1 MKTKTTPIK
10 RLSFLLFA
18 LLLIGLNAPA
28 LHAQNSAER
37 QKLENK
43 RKKLQKEI
51 AYTNGLLAKTRK
63 SKKITTRR
71 YQAILRQVEA
81 RQELIE
87 TLREEV
93 DWLDRDMQ
101 RDSLVAEALKDDLKQ
116 LEEEYGRILRAAFR
130 QKLND
135 NSWLFVLS
143 AAGINEMLQR
153 WLLLRQYRRFRKRQA
168 ALIADTREMLQ
179 SRIQKLEE
187 RKAEKTKLLEEEQA
201 QSEQLARELSEKDRL
216 LRNLRRDE
224 ARLKKEL
231 QKKKA
236 DQKRL
241 SNAIADIIRKAE
253 NKRKKED
260 RPAASNPTASPAANA
275 NPAMDA
281 PSRRFFSLR
290 GRLPWPVK
298 KGVVVEEFGTHP
310 HPTVPGLSITNNG
323 IDIKT
328 DPGAKVLAVHQGV
341 VVGVH
346 FISSSHYFVIIQ
358 HGIFYTVYSNLESL
372 HVKKGDKVS
381 KGQALGTIYTN
392 PQTRET
398 ELHFEVWRNKK
409 HLNPSVWL
417 KKK

>member
-1 MKTKTTPIK
+1 MKTKTTPFK
-10 RLSFLLFA
+10 RLTLLLFA

-28 LHAQNSAER
+28 LHAQTSAER
-37 QKLENK
+37 QKLESK

-51 AYTNGLLAKTRK
+51 KYTNSLLAKTRK
-63 SKKITTRR
+63 SKKITARR
-71 YQAILRQVEA
+71 YQAILRQVKA
-81 RQELIE
+81 RQDLIA
-87 TLREEV
+87 TLQEEI
-93 DWLDRDMQ
+93 DWIDSDMQ
-101 RDSLVAEALKDDLKQ
+101 RDSLVAEALQNDLNQ

-130 QKLND
+130 QKLNE
-135 NSWLFVLS
+135 NAWLFVLS
-143 AAGINEMLQR
+143 ATSINEMLQR
-153 WLLLRQYRRFRKRQA
+153 WLLLQQYRRFRKRQA
-168 ALIADTREMLQ
+168 ALIADTRKMLQ

-187 RKAEKTKLLEEEQA
+187 RKAEKTKLLNEEQT

-241 SNAIADIIRKAE
+241 NNAIADIINKEEA
-253 NKRKKED
+253 KRKKEE
-260 RPAASNPTASPAANA
+260 RPATTSPATNT

-281 PSRRFFSLR
+281 PSRSFFSLR
-290 GRLPWPVK
+290 RRLPWPVK
-298 KGVVVEEFGTHP
+298 KGVVIEEFGTHP
-310 HPTVPGLSITNNG
+310 HPTAPGLTITNNG
-323 IDIKT
+323 IDIRT
-328 DPGAKVLAVHQGV
+328 DQGAKALAVHQGV

-346 FISSSHYFVIIQ
+346 FIPGSHYFVIIQ

-372 HVKKGDKVS
+372 LVKKGNKVS
-381 KGQALGTIYTN
+381 TGQAIGTVYTN
-392 PQTRET
+392 TQTNET
-398 ELHFEVWRNKK
+398 DLHFEIWRNKK